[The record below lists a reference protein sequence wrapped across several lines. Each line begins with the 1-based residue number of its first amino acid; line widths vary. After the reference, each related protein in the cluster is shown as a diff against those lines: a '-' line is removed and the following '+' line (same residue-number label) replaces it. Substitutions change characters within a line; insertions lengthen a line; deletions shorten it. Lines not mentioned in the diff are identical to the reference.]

1 MLGLNPMIEIRL
13 ADFSKFPA
21 GRDEDDG
28 PFNGTKFRR
37 EVLVPAITK
46 ALATSGEIVEVCL
59 DGVLSFGSS
68 FLEEAFGGLVRVER
82 LDPRAVARVIQVRA
96 SRPVYQTYKRQ
107 IEKHL
112 KEAASA

>member
-1 MLGLNPMIEIRL
+1 MLGIRPMVEVRV

-21 GRDEDDG
+21 GRDDDDG
-28 PFNGTKFRR
+28 AYNGTKFRR
-37 EVLVPAITK
+37 EVLLPAINR
-46 ALATSGEIVEVCL
+46 ALATAGETVEVSL

-82 LDPRAVARVIQVRA
+82 LNPRDLARVIKVQA